1 MSRTIRSKR
10 RGYRKGGVGKFRDRT
25 PYNKGGIGKLRRVEG
40 DLPSSNLSGSR
51 GASTRGMVVKGAEK
65 KRKPKY

>member
-25 PYNKGGIGKLRRVEG
+25 PYNKGGPGKLRRVED
-40 DLPSSNLSGSR
+40 DLPASNLSGGR